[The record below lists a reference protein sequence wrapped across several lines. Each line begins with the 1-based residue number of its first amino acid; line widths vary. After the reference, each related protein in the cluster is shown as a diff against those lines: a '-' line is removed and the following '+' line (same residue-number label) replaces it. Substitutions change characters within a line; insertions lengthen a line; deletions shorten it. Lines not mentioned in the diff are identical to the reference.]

1 MANSDDTQ
9 SNKQLV
15 TTTKPEVPEVT
26 TVLSGINDQF
36 LDGKV
41 HAGVAV
47 NVSSSGGL
55 STLMIPDVTGVANGN
70 SPVYI
75 TKPIMTAGKK
85 LSAFLKAK
93 NIDLPEKAEAL
104 LSDTSIA
111 LNAFYFN
118 NDRTS
123 EKDIDGGKKETTVLS
138 TGAIL
143 LSFEIK
149 FDKGL
154 ISSLTGDDS
163 LKELFD
169 VQGASLRV
177 LRCSKPDF
185 PTLQDY
191 VKELTS

>member
-26 TVLSGINDQF
+26 TVLSGVNDQF

-41 HAGVAV
+41 HAGVAI

-75 TKPIMTAGKK
+75 TKPIMTAGTK
-85 LSAFLKAK
+85 LTAFLDAKKIGLPQKAK
-93 NIDLPEKAEAL
+93 DL

-143 LSFEIK
+143 MSFEIK

-163 LKELFD
+163 FKELFD

-177 LRCSKPDF
+177 LRCSKQDF
-185 PTLQDY
+185 PTLQNY

>member
-75 TKPIMTAGKK
+75 TKPIMTAGTK
-85 LSAFLKAK
+85 LTAFLDAKKIGLPQKAK
-93 NIDLPEKAEAL
+93 DL

-118 NDRTS
+118 NDRILK
-123 EKDIDGGKKETTVLS
+123 EEGKADTVLS

-143 LSFEIK
+143 MSFEIK

-163 LKELFD
+163 FKELFD

-177 LRCSKPDF
+177 LRCSKQDF
-185 PTLQDY
+185 PTLQNY

>member
-26 TVLSGINDQF
+26 TVLSGVNDQF

-41 HAGVAV
+41 HAGVAI

-75 TKPIMTAGKK
+75 TKPIMTAGTK
-85 LSAFLKAK
+85 LTAFLDAKKIGLPQKAK
-93 NIDLPEKAEAL
+93 DL

-118 NDRTS
+118 NDRILK
-123 EKDIDGGKKETTVLS
+123 EEGKADTVLS

-143 LSFEIK
+143 MSFEIK

-163 LKELFD
+163 FKELFD

-177 LRCSKPDF
+177 LRCSKQDF
-185 PTLQDY
+185 PTLQNY

>member
-1 MANSDDTQ
+1 MANSEDTP

-26 TVLSGINDQF
+26 TVLSGVSDQF

-75 TKPIMTAGKK
+75 TKPIMTAGTK
-85 LSAFLKAK
+85 LTAFLDAKKIGLPQKAK
-93 NIDLPEKAEAL
+93 DL

-118 NDRTS
+118 NDRILK
-123 EKDIDGGKKETTVLS
+123 EEGKADTVLS
-138 TGAIL
+138 PGAIL
-143 LSFEIK
+143 MSFEIK

-163 LKELFD
+163 FKELFD

-177 LRCSKPDF
+177 LRCSKQDF
-185 PTLQDY
+185 PTLQNY

>member
-26 TVLSGINDQF
+26 TVLSGVNDQF

-75 TKPIMTAGKK
+75 TKPIMTAGTK
-85 LSAFLKAK
+85 LTAFLDAKKIGLPQKAK
-93 NIDLPEKAEAL
+93 DL

-118 NDRTS
+118 NDRILK
-123 EKDIDGGKKETTVLS
+123 EEGKADTVLS

-143 LSFEIK
+143 MSFEIK

-163 LKELFD
+163 FKELFD

-177 LRCSKPDF
+177 LRCSKQDF
-185 PTLQDY
+185 PTLQNY

>member
-1 MANSDDTQ
+1 MANSDDTP

-15 TTTKPEVPEVT
+15 TTTKPQVPEVA

-41 HAGVAV
+41 HAGVAI
-47 NVSSSGGL
+47 NVSSSGVL

-85 LSAFLKAK
+85 LTAFLDAKKIVLPDKAK
-93 NIDLPEKAEAL
+93 AV

-123 EKDIDGGKKETTVLS
+123 EKELEDGKKETTVLS
-138 TGAIL
+138 TGTIL
-143 LSFEIK
+143 MSFEIT

-163 LKELFD
+163 FKELFD

-177 LRCSKPDF
+177 LRCSKQDF

-191 VKELTS
+191 AKELTS

>member
-26 TVLSGINDQF
+26 TVLSGVNDQF

-118 NDRTS
+118 NDRILK
-123 EKDIDGGKKETTVLS
+123 EEGKADTVLS

-143 LSFEIK
+143 MSFEIK

-163 LKELFD
+163 FKELFD

-177 LRCSKPDF
+177 LRCSKQDF
-185 PTLQDY
+185 PTLQNY